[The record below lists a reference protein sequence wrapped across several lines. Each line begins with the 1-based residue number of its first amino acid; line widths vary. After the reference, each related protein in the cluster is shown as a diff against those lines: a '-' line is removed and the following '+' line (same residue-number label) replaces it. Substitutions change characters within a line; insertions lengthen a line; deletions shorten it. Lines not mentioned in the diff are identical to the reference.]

1 MKHYVVTIS
10 FKVPIEAI
18 GEHLVKQ
25 HFDVLQMGYESGHIL
40 LYGPSEPENGTILVV
55 RVESRKELE
64 RALSA
69 DPLATAGL
77 AIYEFHEF
85 IPVRFPP
92 SLQGWVDPL
101 GFHQPIPLELND

>member
-1 MKHYVVTIS
+1 MKHYIVTIS

-25 HFDVLQMGYESGHIL
+25 HFEVLQMGYESGHIL
-40 LYGPSEPENGTILVV
+40 LYGPSEPENGTILVA
-55 RVESRKELE
+55 RVESRKELGM
-64 RALSA
+64 ALAA
-69 DPLATAGL
+69 DPLANAGL
-77 AIYEFHEF
+77 ATYDFQEF

-101 GFHQPIPLELND
+101 EFHQSARLEVKK